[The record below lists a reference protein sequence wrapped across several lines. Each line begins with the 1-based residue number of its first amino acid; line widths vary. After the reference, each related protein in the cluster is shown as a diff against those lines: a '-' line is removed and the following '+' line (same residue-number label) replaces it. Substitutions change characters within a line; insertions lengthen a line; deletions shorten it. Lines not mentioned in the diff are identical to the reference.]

1 MDKENIVQFRYQ
13 SNEFLKSESLRSDDF
28 KLQYVDKTNYSDYIP
43 DFHKLLDWIYIHLK
57 TWKNAPTYDE
67 IIKRFQNNSCC
78 VLFYYKEEIIGWGWA
93 NTNVSYDF
101 INLNQSLDMGEMYWG
116 GMVISKRI
124 DKPKNSS
131 NICFNMWCEYFFDEL
146 QIDVLYFYTD
156 RWNLPALKM
165 FEPFN
170 IKHYNF
176 INE

>member
-116 GMVISKRI
+116 GMVICKRI

-165 FEPFN
+165 FEPFI

>member
-1 MDKENIVQFRYQ
+1 
-13 SNEFLKSESLRSDDF
+13 
-28 KLQYVDKTNYSDYIP
+28 
-43 DFHKLLDWIYIHLK
+43 
-57 TWKNAPTYDE
+57 
-67 IIKRFQNNSCC
+67 
-78 VLFYYKEEIIGWGWA
+78 
-93 NTNVSYDF
+93 
-101 INLNQSLDMGEMYWG
+101 MGEMYWG

-156 RWNLPALKM
+156 IWNLPALKM